1 MEQKSD
7 ETASGRRRGRPREY
21 DSDQAL
27 NRAADLFWRNGYAA
41 VSLDD
46 IARAT
51 GMNRPSLAAAFGDKR
66 NLYCETLERYRDASR
81 AQAVELLS
89 ISKSCAPSC
98 GASTPR
104 RSIFI
109 LRASMSCVG
118 VAIQSERRRR
128 RRRPI
133 RRRQIPLRQHSWNRR
148 VSSGPVSLCDESAG
162 SCPQMCANPMGRA
175 RVGTATLHTLAIC
188 ARAGASRGDL
198 RDIANAAVELL
209 CT

>member
-66 NLYCETLERYRDASR
+66 NLYLRTLERYRDASR

-89 ISKSCAPSC
+89 ISKS
-98 GASTPR
+98 
-104 RSIFI
+104 
-109 LRASMSCVG
+109 LRAFLRRFYAAAIDIYLAG
-118 VAIQSERRRR
+118 EDVALGCYSIGTAATQAATDPEVRRFLSDS
-128 RRRPI
+128 I
-133 RRRQIPLRQHSWNRR
+133 RGTDAFLADLFR
-148 VSSGPVSLCDESAG
+148 SATKG
-162 SCPQMCANPMGRA
+162 GELPSNANPMGRA
-175 RVGTATLHTLAIC
+175 RVGTATLHTLAIR